1 MEDVGKKGEE
11 VAKGLGNKFGTL
23 GKVVAG
29 AFTVKAMVNFEKKII
44 GVYSTYDD
52 QMRKIQAVTGATG
65 EEYAKLQSK
74 AEALGSSTRFSAT
87 EAGEGMEALARAGW
101 KTDEVLAGIGET
113 LTFATANS
121 IDLGNASS
129 IVANGLSMFGMKAE
143 EAGRF
148 TDVLSA
154 TASASNTDIGL
165 LGETLK
171 YSGALAGGLGYK
183 IEDLSVAMGLMAN
196 KSIVGSQA
204 GTTLKNAILRLNNP
218 VGQGAK
224 DIKKL
229 GISMTDASGKVKP
242 FNELLVH
249 LRDKFSTLGDA
260 QKAQYIS
267 TIFGTEAVAG
277 MTAVLNASQEKF
289 DDLTESINNSN
300 GITQKMADTMDGGL
314 GGALASV
321 SSAWEGL
328 LIKLGKMQDGLLV
341 DTFNGLAKVLQGI
354 PNEIEYISNKIQE
367 LTQFYRDHKAIIDTL
382 AIGLGTMATGFL
394 LVSSKAKIAEKGVMA
409 FMKGTKL
416 LKGIP
421 SIMSG
426 VGKAF
431 TFLLSPAGMV
441 TVAIAGI
448 AMGAFLI
455 YKNWDRISA
464 WFANEWEYISN
475 LFTNG
480 YNSFIQWCTNIG
492 TAISEWFSNL
502 MESIANFLAPIG
514 EFIMNIF
521 KGFLLGMRFLIE
533 SAMTILIAI
542 IQVPLNIIKGI
553 ISAIWNG
560 ISSGISGAFNWIKGI
575 FSSIFGWITNI
586 ISEQVDRQDS
596 SWNKIKNI
604 IVTVWNFISGFITT
618 IVTGIKN
625 VITTVWESIKLV
637 TTTVFNAIKGVVT
650 TVWNAIKGVITGVVN
665 GVKAIITTTWN
676 VIKNVTSTVFNA
688 IKGVVTNIWNG
699 IKTVI
704 SNVVNGVKEKVLG
717 VWNGIKETTGNIF
730 TSLATKVGTIWN
742 NIKEKITKPM
752 TVAKDAVKTALDK
765 IFGFFKNLK
774 LPEIKIPRPKLPV
787 FTLEGKFSL
796 KEMTVPKLG
805 VKWMH
810 EGGIFTK
817 PTVFPNG
824 IGVGDRNN
832 GRGSAMEAVLPIEKL
847 KGMIREEMEN
857 MKQDVIINVDGRV
870 IAQATVPFLGTEM
883 EYRRRR

>member
-29 AFTVKAMVNFEKKII
+29 AFTIKAMVDFEKKII

-52 QMRKIQAVTGATG
+52 QMRKIQAVTLATG
-65 EEYAKLQSK
+65 EEYAKLQTK

-129 IVANGLSMFGMKAE
+129 IVADGLSMFGMKAE

-154 TASASNTDIGL
+154 TASASNTGIGL

-183 IEDLSVAMGLMAN
+183 IEDLSVAVGLMAN
-196 KSIVGSQA
+196 KSVVGSQA

-277 MTAVLNASQEKF
+277 MTAVLNASQEEF
-289 DDLTESINNSN
+289 DGLTESINKSE
-300 GITQKMADTMDGGL
+300 GITQRMADTMDGGL

-328 LIKLGKMQDGLLV
+328 LIKLGKMQDGFLV
-341 DTFNGLAKVLQGI
+341 DAINGIAKAIQGI
-354 PNEIEYISNKIQE
+354 PNEIEYISNKINE
-367 LTQFYRDHKAIIDTL
+367 LTQFYKEHKTIIDTIV
-382 AIGLGTMATGFL
+382 IGLGTLATGFV
-394 LVSSKAKIAEKGVMA
+394 LVSAKAKIAQAGIMGAMKGV
-409 FMKGTKL
+409 KL

-421 SIMSG
+421 TIVQG

-431 TFLLSPAGMV
+431 TFLATPAGIATM
-441 TVAIAGI
+441 AIAGV

-455 YKNWDRISA
+455 YKNWDKISA
-464 WFANEWEYISN
+464 WFSNEWEYISN
-475 LFTNG
+475 LFSNG
-480 YNSFIQWCTNIG
+480 YNAFINWTSNIG
-492 TAISEWFSNL
+492 QAISNWFSSL
-502 MESIANFLAPIG
+502 MESISNFFAPIG
-514 EFIMNIF
+514 EFIGNIL
-521 KGFLLGMRFLIE
+521 KGIFLGLRFIVE
-533 SAMTILIAI
+533 SAMTVLITL
-542 IQVPLNIIKGI
+542 IQIPLNIIKDI
-553 ISAIWNG
+553 IVGVWNAI
-560 ISSGISGAFNWIKGI
+560 SGIVIGI
-575 FSSIFGWITNI
+575 VDGIRGFFEKIFLWLQVQILAQITF
-586 ISEQVDRQDS
+586 QDS
-596 SWNKIKNI
+596 MWNKIKDI
-604 IVTVWNFISGFITT
+604 IVNVWNFISGFIQAIVENIKLIITT
-618 IVTGIKN
+618 VWNVIVTVITTVMNKIKTVITTVWNGIKAVITSVMNVIKNIITTVWNGIKN
-625 VITTVWESIKLV
+625 VITTVVNSIK
-637 TTTVFNAIKGVVT
+637 TVI
-650 TVWNAIKGVITGVVN
+650 
-665 GVKAIITTTWN
+665 
-676 VIKNVTSTVFNA
+676 STVFNSV
-688 IKGVVTNIWNG
+688 KGVVSNIFNALSNTVGTIWNG
-699 IKTVI
+699 IKD
-704 SNVVNGVKEKVLG
+704 
-717 VWNGIKETTGNIF
+717 
-730 TSLATKVGTIWN
+730 
-742 NIKEKITKPM
+742 KIAKPINS
-752 TVAKDAVKTALDK
+752 AKDAVKTALDK

-774 LPEIKIPRPKLPV
+774 LPEIKIPRPKLPI

-810 EGGIFTK
+810 QGGIFTK

-847 KGMIREEMEN
+847 SGILANTLKDLGANRDI
-857 MKQDVIINVDGRV
+857 VIQLDGRT
-870 IAQATVPFLGTEM
+870 IARVTAPYLNTELATIN
-883 EYRRRR
+883 RRGGRY

>member
-1 MEDVGKKGEE
+1 MEDIGKKGEE
-11 VAKGLGNKFGTL
+11 VAKGLGNKFGAL

-29 AFTVKAMVNFEKKII
+29 AFTVKAMVDFEKKII

-65 EEYAKLQSK
+65 EEYAKLQAK

-277 MTAVLNASQEKF
+277 MTAVLNASQEEF
-289 DDLTESINNSN
+289 DGLTESINKSE
-300 GITQKMADTMDGGL
+300 GVTKSMADTMDGGL

-341 DTFNGLAKVLQGI
+341 DAFNGLAQVLQGI
-354 PNEIEYISNKIQE
+354 PNEIEYISNKINE
-367 LTQFYRDHKAIIDTL
+367 LTQFYKDHKTIIDTVV
-382 AIGLGTMATGFL
+382 IGLGTLATGFM
-394 LVSSKAKIAEKGVMA
+394 LVSAKTKIAQAGIMGAMKGV
-409 FMKGTKL
+409 KL

-421 SIMSG
+421 TVIQG
-426 VGKAF
+426 IGKAF
-431 TFLLSPAGMV
+431 TFLLSPAGLV
-441 TVAIAGI
+441 TLAIAGV

-455 YKNWDRISA
+455 YKNWDKISA

-480 YNSFIQWCTNIG
+480 YNSFITWCTNIG

-502 MESIANFLAPIG
+502 LQGIANFLAPIG
-514 EFIMNIF
+514 NFITNVF
-521 KGFLLGMRFLIE
+521 KGYLLAMRFLIE
-533 SAMTILIAI
+533 SAMTILVSI
-542 IQVPLNIIKGI
+542 IQIPLNIIKGI
-553 ISAIWNG
+553 VEAIWGYIGDYIMKVVN
-560 ISSGISGAFNWIKGI
+560 
-575 FSSIFGWITNI
+575 
-586 ISEQVDRQDS
+586 D
-596 SWNKIKNI
+596 IKN
-604 IVTVWNFISGFITT
+604 VVTTVWNA
-618 IVTGIKN
+618 IK
-625 VITTVWESIKLV
+625 TV

-650 TVWNAIKGVITGVVN
+650 TVWNAIKGVITSVVN
-665 GVKAIITTTWN
+665 GIKAIITTTWN

-688 IKGVVTNIWNG
+688 IKNVVSNVWNG

-704 SNVVNGVKEKVLG
+704 SNVVNGIKEKVSNI
-717 VWNGIKETTGNIF
+717 WNGIKETTGNIF

-774 LPEIKIPRPKLPV
+774 LPEIKIPRPKLPI

-810 EGGIFTK
+810 QGGIFTK

-847 KGMIREEMEN
+847 SGILANTLKDLGANRDI
-857 MKQDVIINVDGRV
+857 VIQLDGRT
-870 IAQATVPFLGTEM
+870 IARVTAPYLNTELATIN
-883 EYRRRR
+883 RRGGKY

>member
-1 MEDVGKKGEE
+1 MIKLFELFGSIGLDDKVTKPLEDVGKKGEE
-11 VAKGLGNKFGTL
+11 IAKGLGNKFGTL

-29 AFTVKAMVNFEKKII
+29 AFTVKAMVDFEKKII

-65 EEYAKLQSK
+65 EEYAKLQAK

-229 GISMTDASGKVKP
+229 GISMTDATGKVKP

-277 MTAVLNASQEKF
+277 MTAILNASKEEF

-431 TFLLSPAGMV
+431 TFLLSPAGLV
-441 TVAIAGI
+441 TLAIAGI

-455 YKNWDRISA
+455 YKNWDKISA

-480 YNSFIQWCTNIG
+480 YNSFITWCTNIG

-502 MESIANFLAPIG
+502 LQGIANFLAPIG
-514 EFIMNIF
+514 NFITNVF
-521 KGFLLGMRFLIE
+521 KGYLLAMRFLIE
-533 SAMTILIAI
+533 SAMTILVSI
-542 IQVPLNIIKGI
+542 IQIPLNIIKGI
-553 ISAIWNG
+553 VEAIWGYIGDYIMKVVN
-560 ISSGISGAFNWIKGI
+560 A
-575 FSSIFGWITNI
+575 
-586 ISEQVDRQDS
+586 
-596 SWNKIKNI
+596 IKN
-604 IVTVWNFISGFITT
+604 VVTTVWNA
-618 IVTGIKN
+618 IK
-625 VITTVWESIKLV
+625 TV
-637 TTTVFNAIKGVVT
+637 TTTVFNAVKGVVT
-650 TVWNAIKGVITGVVN
+650 TVWNAIKGVITSVVN
-665 GVKAIITTTWN
+665 GIKAIITTTWN

-774 LPEIKIPRPKLPV
+774 LPEIKIPRPKLPI

-810 EGGIFTK
+810 QGGIFTK

-847 KGMIREEMEN
+847 SGILADTLKDLGANRDI
-857 MKQDVIINVDGRV
+857 VIQLDGRT
-870 IAQATVPFLGTEM
+870 IARVTAPYLNTELATIN
-883 EYRRRR
+883 RRGR

>member
-1 MEDVGKKGEE
+1 MEDVGEKGEE
-11 VAKGLGNKFGTL
+11 VAKGLGNKFEAL

-29 AFTVKAMVNFEKKII
+29 AFTVKAMVDFEKKII

-65 EEYAKLQSK
+65 EEYAKLQAK

-277 MTAVLNASQEKF
+277 MTAVLNASQEEF
-289 DDLTESINNSN
+289 DGLTESINKSE
-300 GITQKMADTMDGGL
+300 GVTKSMADTMDGGL

-341 DTFNGLAKVLQGI
+341 DAFNGLAQVLQGI
-354 PNEIEYISNKIQE
+354 PNEIEYISNKINE
-367 LTQFYRDHKAIIDTL
+367 LTQFYKDHKTIIDTVV
-382 AIGLGTMATGFL
+382 IGLGTLATGFM
-394 LVSSKAKIAEKGVMA
+394 LVSAKTKIAQAGIMGAMKGV
-409 FMKGTKL
+409 KL

-421 SIMSG
+421 TVIQG
-426 VGKAF
+426 IGKAF
-431 TFLLSPAGMV
+431 TFLLSPAGLV
-441 TVAIAGI
+441 TLAIAGI

-455 YKNWDRISA
+455 YKNWDKISA

-480 YNSFIQWCTNIG
+480 YNSFITWCTNIG

-502 MESIANFLAPIG
+502 LQGIANFLAPIG
-514 EFIMNIF
+514 NFITNVF
-521 KGFLLGMRFLIE
+521 KGYLLAMRFLIE
-533 SAMTILIAI
+533 SAMTILVSI
-542 IQVPLNIIKGI
+542 IQIPLNIIKGI
-553 ISAIWNG
+553 VEAIWGYIGDYIMKVVN
-560 ISSGISGAFNWIKGI
+560 
-575 FSSIFGWITNI
+575 
-586 ISEQVDRQDS
+586 D
-596 SWNKIKNI
+596 IKN
-604 IVTVWNFISGFITT
+604 VVTTVWNA
-618 IVTGIKN
+618 IK
-625 VITTVWESIKLV
+625 TV

-650 TVWNAIKGVITGVVN
+650 TVWNAIKGVITSVVN
-665 GVKAIITTTWN
+665 GIKAIITTTWN

-688 IKGVVTNIWNG
+688 IKNVVSNVWNG

-704 SNVVNGVKEKVLG
+704 SNVVNGIKEKVSNI
-717 VWNGIKETTGNIF
+717 WNGIKETTGNIF

-774 LPEIKIPRPKLPV
+774 LPEIKIPRPKLPI

-810 EGGIFTK
+810 QGGIFTK

-847 KGMIREEMEN
+847 SGILANTLKDLGANRDI
-857 MKQDVIINVDGRV
+857 VIQLDGRT
-870 IAQATVPFLGTEM
+870 IARVTAPYLNTELATINGRGGK
-883 EYRRRR
+883 Y